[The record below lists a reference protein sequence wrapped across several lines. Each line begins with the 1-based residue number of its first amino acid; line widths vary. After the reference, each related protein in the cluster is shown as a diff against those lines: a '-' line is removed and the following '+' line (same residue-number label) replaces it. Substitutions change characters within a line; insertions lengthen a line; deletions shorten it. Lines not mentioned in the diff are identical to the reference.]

1 MMACVDG
8 CECIGCD
15 GEERNY
21 GYLHVD
27 AFDVNNGAV
36 YDSLCG
42 VTRTTLVSSCD
53 GDGRMTSESRV
64 ATPTSD
70 HVH

>member
-42 VTRTTLVSSCD
+42 VASSYPD
-53 GDGRMTSESRV
+53 INVKRQLW
-64 ATPTSD
+64 
-70 HVH
+70 